1 MMRLT
6 TGLLCDYAQVRQ
18 GLLHVVAGGVNRLVR
33 PTFPAP
39 MGVTLALVLE
49 LDPFER
55 RTSHDITIRVV
66 DADGRQVAQG
76 TGRILGAEMAP
87 DAPTRTQIPY
97 VFDLRGVRIPSP
109 GDYEVKVY
117 VDQAHHVDIPFQGL
131 QTPTPPEQAATD
143 AASAGDDIDADAASG
158 DDDTADEID

>member
-1 MMRLT
+1 MRLT

-18 GLLHVVAGGVNRLVR
+18 GLLHVVAGGVNRLLR

-39 MGVTLALVLE
+39 MGVALALVLE

-55 RTSHDITIRVV
+55 RADHQITVRVV

-76 TGRILGAEMAP
+76 GGRILGRELAP
-87 DAPTRTQIPY
+87 DAPSRTQIPH
-97 VFDLRGVRIPSP
+97 VFDLRAVVIPAP

-117 VDQAHHVDIPFQGL
+117 VDGAHRADIPFQGL
-131 QTPTPPEQAATD
+131 QTPTLPPDQAA
-143 AASAGDDIDADAASG
+143 ADAARG
-158 DDDTADEID
+158 DDDTAGDPADEID

>member
-1 MMRLT
+1 MRLT

-49 LDPFER
+49 LDSFER
-55 RTSHDITIRVV
+55 RADHEVTIRIV
-66 DADGRQVAQG
+66 DADGREVAQG
-76 TGRILGAEMAP
+76 GGRILGRELAA
-87 DAPTRTQIPY
+87 DAPSRTQIPH
-97 VFDLRGVRIPSP
+97 VFDLRGVRIPSA

-117 VDQAHHVDIPFQGL
+117 VDGAHHADIPFQGL
-131 QTPTPPEQAATD
+131 QTPGAPADEAAAG
-143 AASAGDDIDADAASG
+143 AAAAG
-158 DDDTADEID
+158 DDTADEVD

>member
-1 MMRLT
+1 MRLT

-18 GLLHVVAGGVNRLVR
+18 GLLHVVSGGVNRLVR
-33 PTFPAP
+33 PSFPAP

-55 RTSHDITIRVV
+55 RTDHEITIRVV

-76 TGRILGAEMAP
+76 AGLILGAEMAP
-87 DAPTRTQIPY
+87 DAPSRTQIPH
-97 VFDLRGVRIPSP
+97 VFDLRGVQIPAP

-117 VDQAHHVDIPFQGL
+117 VDHAHHVDIPFQGQ
-131 QTPTPPEQAATD
+131 QTPALAAQQPPADT
-143 AASAGDDIDADAASG
+143 AST

>member
-1 MMRLT
+1 VRLT

-55 RTSHDITIRVV
+55 RTDHEITIRVV

-76 TGRILGAEMAP
+76 AGRILGGEMAA
-87 DAPTRTQIPY
+87 DAPSRTQIPH
-97 VFDLRGVRIPSP
+97 VFDLRAVRIPAP

-131 QTPTPPEQAATD
+131 QTPPLSPDQPAAEAT
-143 AASAGDDIDADAASG
+143 SA
-158 DDDTADEID
+158 DDDTANEID